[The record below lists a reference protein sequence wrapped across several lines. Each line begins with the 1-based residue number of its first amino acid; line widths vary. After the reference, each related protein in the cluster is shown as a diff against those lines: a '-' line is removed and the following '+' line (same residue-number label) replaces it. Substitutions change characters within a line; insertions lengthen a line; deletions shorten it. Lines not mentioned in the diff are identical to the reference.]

1 MSSIRATALAGLSVL
16 AVIGAGTVIIASGAV
31 GEPARK
37 TGDQPVTGSRPVS
50 DTSSATSGSLAA
62 LYKSVQDGVAFIQA
76 GQGSGSGFVIDTQ
89 GHIVTNDHVVA
100 EATSFQVRLGEKGKL
115 VDATLVGADPSTDLA
130 ILKVDPAQT
139 GPLHPLPLGDSGSV
153 QVGQSVIAIGSPYGL
168 SGTLT
173 SGIVSA
179 LNRDIQSPGG
189 QTISGAIQTD
199 AAINPGNSGGPLLDR
214 KGRVVGVNAQIA
226 TASGGSAG
234 VGFAIPISI
243 VKQAI
248 PKLESGQGPDTQQ
261 QAPDQTQVDPSQ
273 GQADPYGQEQT
284 DPYGTDQADPYGQEQ
299 TDPYGTDQA
308 DPYSQEQAD
317 PYSQDQADPYGQD
330 PSALL
335 SQIG

>member
-1 MSSIRATALAGLSVL
+1 MSGIRATAVAGLSVL

-31 GEPARK
+31 GEPARTTEEQVVAGK
-37 TGDQPVTGSRPVS
+37 PVS
-50 DTSSATSGSLAA
+50 DTSPRTGSLAS

-100 EATSFQVRLGEKGKL
+100 EASSFQVRLGEKGKL

-130 ILKVDPAQT
+130 ILKVDPAET
-139 GPLHPLPLGDSGSV
+139 GPLHPIALGDSADV
-153 QVGQSVIAIGSPYGL
+153 QVGQSVVAIGSPYGL

-234 VGFAIPISI
+234 VGFAIPISV

-248 PKLESGQGPDTQQ
+248 PRLEAGQGLDTQQ
-261 QAPDQTQVDPSQ
+261 QVPDQTQVDPYGQ
-273 GQADPYGQEQT
+273 DQTDPYGQDQPDPYGTDQADPYGTDQT
-284 DPYGTDQADPYGQEQ
+284 DPYGTDQADPYGQDQ
-299 TDPYGTDQA
+299 TDPYGT
-308 DPYSQEQAD
+308 
-317 PYSQDQADPYGQD
+317 GQSD
-330 PSALL
+330 PSAPL

>member
-1 MSSIRATALAGLSVL
+1 MSGIRATAVAGLSVL

-31 GEPARK
+31 GEPAK
-37 TGDQPVTGSRPVS
+37 TTEERVVAGKPVA
-50 DTSSATSGSLAA
+50 DTPTNTGSLAA

-76 GQGSGSGFVIDTQ
+76 GEGSGSGFVIDAQ
-89 GHIVTNDHVVA
+89 GHIVTNEHVVA
-100 EATSFQVRLGEKGKL
+100 NATTFQVRLGEKGKL
-115 VDATLVGADPSTDLA
+115 VDATLVGADPATDLA
-130 ILKVDPAQT
+130 VLKVDPAET
-139 GPLHPLPLGDSGSV
+139 GPLRPLTLGDSSGV

-248 PKLESGQGPDTQQ
+248 PRLEAGQGLATQQ
-261 QAPDQTQVDPSQ
+261 QLPDQTQVDPY
-273 GQADPYGQEQT
+273 GQDQTDPYGAEQT
-284 DPYGTDQADPYGQEQ
+284 DPYGQDQSDPYGAN
-299 TDPYGTDQA
+299 PYGQDQSN
-308 DPYSQEQAD
+308 PYGAEQAD
-317 PYSQDQADPYGQD
+317 PYQD
-330 PSALL
+330 PSAQL

>member
-1 MSSIRATALAGLSVL
+1 MSGIRATALAGLSVL

-31 GEPARK
+31 GEPAK
-37 TGDQPVTGSRPVS
+37 TTEDQLVTGSKPVS
-50 DTSSATSGSLAA
+50 DTSVKSGSLAA
-62 LYKSVQDGVAFIQA
+62 LYKSAQDGVAFIQA

-100 EATSFQVRLGEKGKL
+100 DATSFQVRLGDKGKL

-243 VKQAI
+243 VKQVI
-248 PKLESGQGPDTQQ
+248 PKLESGQGLETQQ
-261 QAPDQTQVDPSQ
+261 QVPEQMQVDPSQ
-273 GQADPYGQEQT
+273 GQADPYG
-284 DPYGTDQADPYGQEQ
+284 TDQADPYGQGQ
-299 TDPYGTDQA
+299 ADPYWTDQA
-308 DPYSQEQAD
+308 DPYGTDGTD
-317 PYSQDQADPYGQD
+317 PYGQEQADPYGQD
-330 PSALL
+330 PSSPL